1 MDTLDKLLNKAAN
14 AENPEPLLDDNELR
28 SIIGKVPQNIF
39 FTKYQ
44 KGIKMSIGA
53 IITVAALWF
62 AININE
68 KEAVEFTQVNEKSE
82 IQIEQNT
89 QTQKEII
96 QQIENNDLIIDEKE
110 ESEPQDIIIGSGSGP
125 STSINAEPL
134 PSSTVSFSGS
144 VQADREIDNV
154 NNNIYTIGIDDNFI
168 PKNSLIINNKL
179 LQNLGL
185 KYALPNS
192 SNSATNILNI
202 NDLDSICHNIIELF
216 PKNSEIKQIMH
227 NMYRFAFH
235 KLDDD
240 YHKEKYIGLNK
251 IDNMVDKT
259 RFKVFT
265 YILEKLTEDISGIK
279 NIKLNKTQLKQLGIY
294 FTEHNIIDYINN
306 DSVRDIPILYFYTV
320 EKYKTDRTDKKYLEF
335 LKSKNYEIYKDEM
348 IIFRRKNLYL
358 NPSNGSIEYYKSNTV
373 DPNEIESEVNMHTT
387 PVGMQFSQ
395 YFGYGS
401 IGSVICSFENIVD
414 DKIKYETIMKTIMNS
429 FKDSISKDS
438 EDITDFLIPLHIS
451 YGLKNYPV
459 DESTRLKY
467 EYNEEKVITKRL
479 FDINY
484 AECTLWYY
492 PTEEFME
499 ALPEDIE
506 KQLRK
511 ELELI
516 HKIKQGEI
524 SDEEACEILKGEES
538 LLGMCEMFA
547 ESYKDL
553 KVFPNPNSGNEINL
567 SFLNLSDSNV
577 IIQLHDSNG
586 NFLADIHNSK
596 LKKGIQELKFDISD
610 FENGLY
616 ILNITNEKADNA
628 YIKFVINR

>member
-1 MDTLDKLLNKAAN
+1 MDTLDKLLNKASI
-14 AENPEPLLDDNELR
+14 AENPKPLLDDNELR
-28 SIIGKVPQNIF
+28 SIIGKVPKNTF
-39 FTKYQ
+39 FTKHQ

-53 IITVAALWF
+53 ILTVAALWF
-62 AININE
+62 AMNFNE
-68 KEAVEFTQVNEKSE
+68 KEAVEFTQVNDKSE
-82 IQIEQNT
+82 IQIAQETKIDNKNNKLQNHLVT
-89 QTQKEII
+89 KEVKKNEHQDFII
-96 QQIENNDLIIDEKE
+96 ASN
-110 ESEPQDIIIGSGSGP
+110 SSP
-125 STSINAEPL
+125 SISINAEPL
-134 PSSTVSFSGS
+134 PSGTVSFSGS

-154 NNNIYTIGIDDNFI
+154 NNIYTIGIDDNLI

-179 LQNLGL
+179 LQNLGV
-185 KYALPNS
+185 KYSLAKS
-192 SNSATNILNI
+192 SNDVASILNI

-216 PKNSEIKQIMH
+216 PKNSEIKEIMH

-240 YHKEKYIGLNK
+240 YQKEKYIGLNK
-251 IDNMVDKT
+251 IDNTVDKT

-265 YILEKLTEDISGIK
+265 YILDKLTEDISGIK

-294 FTEHNIIDYINN
+294 FTAHNPIDYINN
-306 DSVRDIPILYFYTV
+306 DNIRDIPVLYFYTV
-320 EKYKTDRTDKKYLEF
+320 EKYKTDRSDKKYLEY
-335 LKSKNYEIYKDEM
+335 LKSKNYEISKDEM
-348 IIFRRKNLYL
+348 IIYRRKNLYL

-373 DPNEIESEVNMHTT
+373 APNEIESEVNIHTT

-451 YGLKNYPV
+451 YGLKDYPV

-467 EYNEEKVITKRL
+467 EYDEEKVITKRL

-492 PTEEFME
+492 PTEDFLE

-553 KVFPNPNSGNEINL
+553 RVFPNPNSGNEINL

-596 LKKGIQELKFDISD
+596 LEKGIQELKIDISN

-616 ILNITNEKADNA
+616 ILNITNEQADNA